1 MSKPI
6 NSSTTSQPFF
16 ENLFTKNKKVFFAL
30 PIVAVALI
38 LTLYFTSDTEKETPQ
53 DGSNV
58 DLTLPSAETK
68 ELSASKID
76 DMADFNQMTED
87 KQKEDSKGAEYDV
100 EGMNPNAVTQTETY
114 QKPDDAVV
122 QKVNKMLG
130 EMDKNQNTYSQAK
143 RAAITKETNSYK
155 EDRVDNSNQK
165 EGVKESFDD
174 FFSSSN
180 RSTSSN
186 SNANV
191 VTKKTDPI
199 IYAVIKGDHLG
210 LRNKQRVT
218 LILPKDI
225 TIDGKVFKKNT
236 LIYCQ
241 ASFSGNRVNF
251 TINYINQI
259 SVNLKVYDAEDG
271 DLGLNVRESLVA
283 ETSSEV
289 VSDAA
294 YELDVN
300 GVPLAGTLKKVFK
313 RKQQE
318 PRIDLLNNQKLI
330 LKNEN

>member
-6 NSSTTSQPFF
+6 NSSATSQPFF
-16 ENLFTKNKKVFFAL
+16 ETLFTKNKKVFFAL

-38 LTLYFTSDTEKETPQ
+38 LTLYFSNPTTKEPTQ
-53 DGSNV
+53 DANNV
-58 DLTLPSAETK
+58 DLSLPSAETK

-76 DMADFNQMTED
+76 DMADFNQMNED
-87 KQKEDSKGAEYDV
+87 KLKEESKGAEYNV
-100 EGMNPNAVTQTETY
+100 ENMNTDTPTQTETY

-130 EMDKNQNTYSQAK
+130 EMNKTQKSYSQTK
-143 RAAITKETNSYK
+143 RASVAKESNYTN
-155 EDRVDNSNQK
+155 EDRTDNSSQK
-165 EGVKESFDD
+165 EKVKESFDD

-180 RSTSSN
+180 RSNSN
-186 SNANV
+186 STANGV
-191 VTKKTDPI
+191 SKKTDPI

-251 TINYINQI
+251 TINNINQI

-294 YELDVN
+294 DELDIN